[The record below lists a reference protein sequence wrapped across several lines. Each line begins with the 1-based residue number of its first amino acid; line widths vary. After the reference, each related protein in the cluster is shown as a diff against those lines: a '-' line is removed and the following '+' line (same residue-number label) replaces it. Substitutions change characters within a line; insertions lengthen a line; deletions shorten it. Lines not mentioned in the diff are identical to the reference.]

1 MKNRLA
7 LLAAAL
13 WWGSLTTV
21 GFLVV
26 PMLFMHL
33 ATPAMA
39 GTMAGRLFEAQSWV
53 SLACGLILL
62 MHARSQ
68 SEGRVAGGVQIT
80 LLVVA
85 LGLLLALLQQYA
97 VAPRILARE
106 NLRLWHSVGTAMYGA
121 QWLCALIVLWRH
133 GRQEP
138 QERPAALADA
148 SDASDA

>member
-68 SEGRVAGGVQIT
+68 IGRASC
-80 LLVVA
+80 
-85 LGLLLALLQQYA
+85 
-97 VAPRILARE
+97 RE
-106 NLRLWHSVGTAMYGA
+106 RVS
-121 QWLCALIVLWRH
+121 
-133 GRQEP
+133 
-138 QERPAALADA
+138 
-148 SDASDA
+148 